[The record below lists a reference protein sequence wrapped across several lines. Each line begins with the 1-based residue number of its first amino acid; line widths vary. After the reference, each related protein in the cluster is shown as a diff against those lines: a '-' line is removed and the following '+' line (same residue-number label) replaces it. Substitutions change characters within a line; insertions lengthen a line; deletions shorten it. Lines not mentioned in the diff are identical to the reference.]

1 MAVKNIHIGDLEE
14 FVRFLIKNNQT
25 DQMDKKFKVEVKIEC
40 NKTKENW
47 NLSGRMIMEHI
58 NS

>member
-1 MAVKNIHIGDLEE
+1 M
-14 FVRFLIKNNQT
+14 KNNQT

-40 NKTKENW
+40 HKTKENW